1 MKLGIVGSGKIVQ
14 EFLPWLASSPVFEVA
29 ALCSTQRSAGKA
41 AALCAQYGVPLH
53 VTDYNQLLAAV
64 DVVYIALPNLLH
76 TAYAKAALE
85 AGRHVIVE
93 KPLAPC
99 ASEAAALSALAHRK
113 GCFLFEAVTTQYL
126 ENYRKLRQLL
136 PRVGQVKLVQCN
148 FSQYSSRY
156 DAFCAGQ
163 TAPDAFCAGQTAPVF
178 DPQQAGGALMD
189 LAVYNVS
196 YIVGLFGEPQQVHY
210 AANVEKGIDTSGIL
224 TMDYRSFKA
233 VSIAAKD
240 CAAPPRYV
248 IQGTRG
254 YLLQKST
261 ANFCGPVTLHLNDG
275 REEHFSLNGKR
286 PRCAAEFEIIAHA
299 IAAGDQE
306 LCSGMLET
314 SLAVSRVLT
323 AARQSAGIKFPCDK

>member
-14 EFLPWLASSPVFEVA
+14 EFLPWLASCRAFEVA
-29 ALCSTQRSAGKA
+29 ALCSTQRSADKA

-53 VTDYNQLLAAV
+53 VTDYGQLLAAV

-76 TAYAKAALE
+76 TSYAKAALE

-99 ASEAAALSALAHRK
+99 SSEAAALAGLAHRK

-156 DAFCAGQ
+156 DG
-163 TAPDAFCAGQTAPVF
+163 FCAGQTAPVF

-189 LAVYNVS
+189 LGVYNVS
-196 YIVGLFGEPQQVHY
+196 YIVGLLER
-210 AANVEKGIDTSGIL
+210 GIDTSGIL

-286 PRCAAEFEIIAHA
+286 PRCAAEFEVIAHA
-299 IAAGDQE
+299 IATGDQE

-323 AARQSAGIKFPCDK
+323 AARQTAGIKFPCDK

>member
-14 EFLPWLASSPVFEVA
+14 EFLPWLASSPAFEVA
-29 ALCSTQRSAGKA
+29 ALCSTQRSADKA

-53 VTDYNQLLAAV
+53 VTDYSQLLAAV

-156 DAFCAGQ
+156 
-163 TAPDAFCAGQTAPVF
+163 DAFCAGQTAPVF

-286 PRCAAEFEIIAHA
+286 PRCAAEFEVIAHA
-299 IAAGDQE
+299 IATGDQE

-323 AARQSAGIKFPCDK
+323 AARQTAGIKFPCDK

>member
-14 EFLPWLASSPVFEVA
+14 EFLPWLASCRAFEVA
-29 ALCSTQRSAGKA
+29 ALCSTQRSADKA

-53 VTDYNQLLAAV
+53 VTDYGQLLAAV

-76 TAYAKAALE
+76 TSYAKAALE

-156 DAFCAGQ
+156 
-163 TAPDAFCAGQTAPVF
+163 DAFCAGQTAPVF

-286 PRCAAEFEIIAHA
+286 PRCAAEFEVIAHA
-299 IAAGDQE
+299 IATGDQE

-323 AARQSAGIKFPCDK
+323 AARQTAGIKFPCDK

>member
-1 MKLGIVGSGKIVQ
+1 M
-14 EFLPWLASSPVFEVA
+14 
-29 ALCSTQRSAGKA
+29 
-41 AALCAQYGVPLH
+41 
-53 VTDYNQLLAAV
+53 
-64 DVVYIALPNLLH
+64 
-76 TAYAKAALE
+76 
-85 AGRHVIVE
+85 E

-156 DAFCAGQ
+156 
-163 TAPDAFCAGQTAPVF
+163 DAFCAGQTAPVF

>member
-14 EFLPWLASSPVFEVA
+14 EFLPWLAQSPAVQVA
-29 ALCSTQRSAGKA
+29 ALCSTERSAPQA
-41 AALCAQYGVPLH
+41 RALCEQYGVPLH
-53 VTDYNQLLAAV
+53 TTEYRQLLASV
-64 DVVYIALPNLLH
+64 DTVYIALPNLLH
-76 TAYAKAALE
+76 TAYARAALE
-85 AGRHVIVE
+85 AGRNVIVE
-93 KPLAPC
+93 KPMAPC
-99 ASEAAALSALAHRK
+99 AAEAIQLSALARQK
-113 GCFLFEAVTTQYL
+113 GLFLFEAVTTLYL

-163 TAPDAFCAGQTAPVF
+163 TAPVF

-189 LAVYNVS
+189 LAVYNIS

-210 AANVEKGIDTSGIL
+210 TANIERGIDTSGIL

-240 CAAPPRYV
+240 CSAPPRYV

-254 YLLQKST
+254 YLLQKTT
-261 ANFCGPVTLHLNDG
+261 ANFCGPLTLHLNDG
-275 REEHFSLNGKR
+275 KEEHFSLNGKR
-286 PRCAAEFEIIAHA
+286 PRCTAEFEAFARA
-299 IAAGDQE
+299 IDAGDQE
-306 LCSGMLET
+306 MCSGMLDT

-323 AARQSAGIKFPCDK
+323 VARQEAGIRFPCDK

>member
-14 EFLPWLASSPVFEVA
+14 EFLPWLASCRAFEVA
-29 ALCSTQRSAGKA
+29 ALCSTQRSADKA

-53 VTDYNQLLAAV
+53 VTDYGQLLAAV

-76 TAYAKAALE
+76 TSYAKAALE

-156 DAFCAGQ
+156 DG
-163 TAPDAFCAGQTAPVF
+163 FCAGQTAPVF

-189 LAVYNVS
+189 LGVYNVS

-210 AANVEKGIDTSGIL
+210 AANLERGIDTSGIL

-286 PRCAAEFEIIAHA
+286 PRCAAEFEVIAHA
-299 IAAGDQE
+299 IATGDQE

-323 AARQSAGIKFPCDK
+323 AARQTAGIKFPCDK

>member
-14 EFLPWLASSPVFEVA
+14 EFLPWLAASRAFEVA
-29 ALCSTQRSAGKA
+29 ADSSTPRRADKA
-41 AALCAQYGVPLH
+41 AAVCGQYGVPLD
-53 VTDYNQLLAAV
+53 TTEYEQLLAAV
-64 DVVYIALPNLLH
+64 DTVYIALPNLLH
-76 TAYAKAALE
+76 TAYTKAALE
-85 AGRHVIVE
+85 AGRNVIVE

-113 GCFLFEAVTTQYL
+113 GCFLFEAMTTQYL

-163 TAPDAFCAGQTAPVF
+163 TAPVF
-178 DPQQAGGALMD
+178 DPKQAGGALMD
-189 LAVYNVS
+189 LGVYNVS

-210 AANVEKGIDTSGIL
+210 AANIERGIDTSGIL

-240 CAAPPRYV
+240 CGAPARYV

-261 ANFCGPVTLHLNDG
+261 ANVCGPVTLHLNDG

-286 PRCAAEFEIIAHA
+286 PRCAAEFETIAHA

-323 AARQSAGIKFPCDK
+323 VARQSAGIKFPCDK

>member
-14 EFLPWLASSPVFEVA
+14 EFLPWLAQSPVVEVA
-29 ALCSTQRSAGKA
+29 ALCSTQRSAAQAK
-41 AALCAQYGVPLH
+41 ALCEQYGIPLH
-53 VTDYNQLLAAV
+53 TTDYEELLKAV
-64 DVVYIALPNLLH
+64 DTVYVALPNLLH
-76 TAYAKAALE
+76 TAYTRAALK
-85 AGRHVIVE
+85 AGRNVIVE

-99 ASEAAALSALAHRK
+99 AAEAVQLADLARK
-113 GCFLFEAVTTQYL
+113 KGLFLFEAVTTLYM
-126 ENYRKLRQLL
+126 ENYHKLRQLL
-136 PRVGQVKLVQCN
+136 PRVGPVKLVQCN

-163 TAPDAFCAGQTAPVF
+163 VAPVF
-178 DPQQAGGALMD
+178 DPNQAGGALMD
-189 LAVYNVS
+189 LAVYNIS
-196 YIVGLFGEPQQVHY
+196 YLVGLFGEPQQVHY
-210 AANVEKGIDTSGIL
+210 TANVERGIDTSGIL

-261 ANFCGPVTLHLNDG
+261 ANFCGPLTLHLNDG
-275 REEHFSLNGKR
+275 KEQHFSLNGKR
-286 PRCAAEFEIIAHA
+286 PRCAAEFEAFARA
-299 IAAGDQE
+299 IDAGDQE
-306 LCSGMLET
+306 MCSGMLDT

-323 AARQSAGIKFPCDK
+323 VARKDAGIRFPCDR

>member
-14 EFLPWLASSPVFEVA
+14 EFLPWLASSPAFEVA

-156 DAFCAGQ
+156 
-163 TAPDAFCAGQTAPVF
+163 DAFCAGQTAPVF

>member
-14 EFLPWLASSPVFEVA
+14 EFLPWLAASRAFEVA
-29 ALCSTQRSAGKA
+29 ALCSTPRSADKA

-53 VTDYNQLLAAV
+53 TTEYEQLLAAV
-64 DVVYIALPNLLH
+64 DTVYIALPNLLH

-85 AGRHVIVE
+85 AGRNVIVE

-113 GCFLFEAVTTQYL
+113 GCFLFEAMTTQYL

-163 TAPDAFCAGQTAPVF
+163 TAPVF
-178 DPQQAGGALMD
+178 DPKQAGGALMD
-189 LAVYNVS
+189 LGVYNVS

-210 AANVEKGIDTSGIL
+210 AANIERGIDTSGIL
-224 TMDYRSFKA
+224 TMEYSSFKA

-240 CAAPPRYV
+240 CAAPARYV
-248 IQGTRG
+248 IQGTKG

-261 ANFCGPVTLHLNDG
+261 ANVCGAVTFHANDG

-286 PRCAAEFEIIAHA
+286 PRCAAEFEAFAHA
-299 IAAGDQE
+299 IDTGDQE
-306 LCSGMLET
+306 LCSGMLDT

-323 AARQSAGIKFPCDK
+323 AARRDAQIRFPCDK

>member
-14 EFLPWLASSPVFEVA
+14 EFLPWLASSPAFEVA

-53 VTDYNQLLAAV
+53 VTDYSQLLAAV

-156 DAFCAGQ
+156 
-163 TAPDAFCAGQTAPVF
+163 DAFCAGQTAPVF

>member
-14 EFLPWLASSPVFEVA
+14 EFLPWLASSPAFEVA
-29 ALCSTQRSAGKA
+29 ALCSTQRSADKA

-53 VTDYNQLLAAV
+53 VTDYSQLLAAV
-64 DVVYIALPNLLH
+64 DVVYVALPNLLH

-156 DAFCAGQ
+156 
-163 TAPDAFCAGQTAPVF
+163 DAFCAGQTAPVF

>member
-1 MKLGIVGSGKIVQ
+1 MKKLRLGILGSGRIVQ
-14 EFLPWLASSPVFEVA
+14 EFLPWLAASPSIEAA
-29 ALCSTQRSAGKA
+29 ALCSTERSAA
-41 AALCAQYGVPLH
+41 AAAGLCAQYGVPLH
-53 VTDYNQLLAAV
+53 TTDYDKLLAAV
-64 DVVYIALPNLLH
+64 DAVYIAVPNLLH
-76 TAYAKAALE
+76 TPYARAALE

-93 KPLAPC
+93 KPMAPC
-99 ASEAAALSALAHRK
+99 AAEAASLAALARK
-113 GCFLFEAVTTQYL
+113 KGLFLFEAMTTQYL
-126 ENYRKLRQLL
+126 PNYRQLRVLL
-136 PRVGQVKLVQCN
+136 PRIGPVKVVQCG

-163 TAPDAFCAGQTAPVF
+163 TAPAF

-189 LAVYNVS
+189 LGVYNVS

-210 AANVEKGIDTSGIL
+210 TANIERGIDTSGIL

-240 CAAPPRYV
+240 CSAPPRCV
-248 IQGTRG
+248 IQGVKG

-261 ANFCGPVTLHLNDG
+261 PNFCGPVTLHPNAG

-286 PRCAAEFEIIAHA
+286 PRCAAEFESIARA
-299 IAAGDQE
+299 IDAGDQE
-306 LCSGMLET
+306 LCASMLDT

-323 AARQSAGIKFPCDK
+323 AARQSAGIKFPCDR

>member
-14 EFLPWLASSPVFEVA
+14 EFLPWLAQSPVVEVA
-29 ALCSTQRSAGKA
+29 ALCSTQRSAAQAK
-41 AALCAQYGVPLH
+41 ALCEQYGVPLH
-53 VTDYNQLLAAV
+53 TTDYEELLKAV
-64 DVVYIALPNLLH
+64 DTVYVALPNLLH
-76 TAYAKAALE
+76 TAYTRAALE
-85 AGRHVIVE
+85 AGRNVIVE

-99 ASEAAALSALAHRK
+99 AAEAVQLADLARK
-113 GCFLFEAVTTQYL
+113 KGLFLFEAVTTLYM
-126 ENYRKLRQLL
+126 ENYHKLRQLL
-136 PRVGQVKLVQCN
+136 PRVGPVKLVQCN

-163 TAPDAFCAGQTAPVF
+163 AAPVF
-178 DPQQAGGALMD
+178 DPNQAGGALMD
-189 LAVYNVS
+189 LAVYNIS
-196 YIVGLFGEPQQVHY
+196 YLVGLFGEPQQVHY
-210 AANVEKGIDTSGIL
+210 TANVERGIDTSGIL

-261 ANFCGPVTLHLNDG
+261 ANFCGPLTLHLNDG
-275 REEHFSLNGKR
+275 KEEHFSLNGKR
-286 PRCAAEFEIIAHA
+286 PRCAAEFEAFARA
-299 IAAGDQE
+299 IDAGDQE
-306 LCSGMLET
+306 MCSGMLDT

-323 AARQSAGIKFPCDK
+323 VARKDAGIQFPCDR

>member
-14 EFLPWLASSPVFEVA
+14 EFLPWLASSPAFEVA
-29 ALCSTQRSAGKA
+29 ALCSTQRSTGKA

-53 VTDYNQLLAAV
+53 VTDYSQLLAAV

-163 TAPDAFCAGQTAPVF
+163 TTPVF

>member
-1 MKLGIVGSGKIVQ
+1 MKLGIVGNGKIVQ
-14 EFLPWLASSPVFEVA
+14 EFLPWLASSPAFEVA

-53 VTDYNQLLAAV
+53 VTDYSQLLAAV

-156 DAFCAGQ
+156 
-163 TAPDAFCAGQTAPVF
+163 DAFCAGQTAPVF

>member
-14 EFLPWLASSPVFEVA
+14 EFLPWLASSPAFEVA
-29 ALCSTQRSAGKA
+29 ALCSTQRSADKA

-53 VTDYNQLLAAV
+53 VTDYSQLLAAV

-156 DAFCAGQ
+156 
-163 TAPDAFCAGQTAPVF
+163 DAFCAGQTAPVF

>member
-14 EFLPWLASSPVFEVA
+14 EFLPWLASSPAFEVA

-85 AGRHVIVE
+85 TGRHVIVE

-113 GCFLFEAVTTQYL
+113 GCFLFEAMTTQYL

-156 DAFCAGQ
+156 
-163 TAPDAFCAGQTAPVF
+163 DAFCAGQTAPVF

>member
-14 EFLPWLASSPVFEVA
+14 EFLPWLASSPAFEVA
-29 ALCSTQRSAGKA
+29 ALCSTQRSTGKA

-53 VTDYNQLLAAV
+53 VTDYSQLLAAV

-156 DAFCAGQ
+156 
-163 TAPDAFCAGQTAPVF
+163 DAFCAGQTAPVF

>member
-14 EFLPWLASSPVFEVA
+14 EFLPWLAASRAFEVA
-29 ALCSTQRSAGKA
+29 ALCSTPRSADKA

-53 VTDYNQLLAAV
+53 TTEYKQLLAAV
-64 DVVYIALPNLLH
+64 DTVYIALPNLLH

-85 AGRHVIVE
+85 AGRNVIVE

-113 GCFLFEAVTTQYL
+113 GCFLIEAMTTQYL

-163 TAPDAFCAGQTAPVF
+163 TAPVF

-189 LAVYNVS
+189 LGVYNVS

-210 AANVEKGIDTSGIL
+210 AANIERGIDTSGIL
-224 TMDYRSFKA
+224 TMEYSSFKA

-240 CAAPPRYV
+240 CAAPARYV
-248 IQGTRG
+248 IQGTKG

-261 ANFCGPVTLHLNDG
+261 ANICGAVTFHANDG

-286 PRCAAEFEIIAHA
+286 PRCAAEFEAFAHA
-299 IAAGDQE
+299 IDTGDQE
-306 LCSGMLET
+306 LCSGMLDT

-323 AARQSAGIKFPCDK
+323 AARRDAQIRFPCDR

>member
-53 VTDYNQLLAAV
+53 VTDYSQLLAAV

-99 ASEAAALSALAHRK
+99 ASEAAALSALAHRN

-156 DAFCAGQ
+156 DG
-163 TAPDAFCAGQTAPVF
+163 FCAGQTAPVF

-189 LAVYNVS
+189 LGVYNVS

-210 AANVEKGIDTSGIL
+210 AANLERGIDTSGIL

>member
-1 MKLGIVGSGKIVQ
+1 MKLGIVGSGRIVQ
-14 EFLPWLASSPVFEVA
+14 EFLPWLAASRAFEVA
-29 ALCSTQRSAGKA
+29 ALCSTPRSADKA

-53 VTDYNQLLAAV
+53 VTDYAQLLAAV

-76 TAYAKAALE
+76 TAYTRAALE

-99 ASEAAALSALAHRK
+99 ASDAAALAALAHRK
-113 GCFLFEAVTTQYL
+113 GCFLFEAMTTQYL

-156 DAFCAGQ
+156 DAFCAGKV
-163 TAPDAFCAGQTAPVF
+163 APAF

-189 LAVYNVS
+189 LGVYNVS

-210 AANVEKGIDTSGIL
+210 AANVERGVDTSGIL

-233 VSIAAKD
+233 VSVAAKD
-240 CAAPPRYV
+240 CGAPARYV
-248 IQGTRG
+248 IQGVKG

-261 ANFCGPVTLHLNDG
+261 ANFCGPLTLHLNDG
-275 REEHFSLNGKR
+275 KEEHYSLNGKR
-286 PRCAAEFEIIAHA
+286 PRCAAEFEAIAHA

-323 AARQSAGIKFPCDK
+323 AARHCAGIKFPCDK

>member
-14 EFLPWLASSPVFEVA
+14 EFLPWLASSPAFEVA
-29 ALCSTQRSAGKA
+29 ALCSTQRSADKA
-41 AALCAQYGVPLH
+41 AALCAQYGVPFH
-53 VTDYNQLLAAV
+53 VTDYSQLLAAV

-113 GCFLFEAVTTQYL
+113 GCFLFEAMTTQYL

-156 DAFCAGQ
+156 
-163 TAPDAFCAGQTAPVF
+163 DAFCAGQTAPVF

>member
-14 EFLPWLASSPVFEVA
+14 EFLPWLAQSPAVQVA
-29 ALCSTQRSAGKA
+29 ALCSTERSAPQA
-41 AALCAQYGVPLH
+41 RALCEQYGVPLH
-53 VTDYNQLLAAV
+53 TTEYRQLLASV
-64 DVVYIALPNLLH
+64 DTVYIALPNLLH
-76 TAYAKAALE
+76 TAYARAALE
-85 AGRHVIVE
+85 AGRNVIVE
-93 KPLAPC
+93 KPMAPC
-99 ASEAAALSALAHRK
+99 AAEAIQLSALARQK
-113 GCFLFEAVTTQYL
+113 GLFLFEAVTTLYL

-163 TAPDAFCAGQTAPVF
+163 TAPVF

-189 LAVYNVS
+189 LAVYNIS

-210 AANVEKGIDTSGIL
+210 TANIERGIDTSGIL

-240 CAAPPRYV
+240 CSAPPRYV

-254 YLLQKST
+254 YLLQKTT
-261 ANFCGPVTLHLNDG
+261 ANFCGPLTLHLNDG
-275 REEHFSLNGKR
+275 KEEHFSLNGKR
-286 PRCAAEFEIIAHA
+286 PRCAGPLTPGTRRC
-299 IAAGDQE
+299 AAGCWIPPWQ
-306 LCSGMLET
+306 
-314 SLAVSRVLT
+314 
-323 AARQSAGIKFPCDK
+323 

>member
-14 EFLPWLASSPVFEVA
+14 EFLPWLAASRAFEVA
-29 ALCSTQRSAGKA
+29 ALCSTPRSADKA

-53 VTDYNQLLAAV
+53 TTEYEQLLAAV
-64 DVVYIALPNLLH
+64 DTVYIALPNLLH

-85 AGRHVIVE
+85 AGRNVIVE

-113 GCFLFEAVTTQYL
+113 GCFLFEAMTTQYL

-163 TAPDAFCAGQTAPVF
+163 TAPVF
-178 DPQQAGGALMD
+178 DPKQAGGALMD
-189 LAVYNVS
+189 LGVYNVS

-210 AANVEKGIDTSGIL
+210 AANIERGIDTSGIL
-224 TMDYRSFKA
+224 TMEYSSFKA

-240 CAAPPRYV
+240 CAAPARYV
-248 IQGTRG
+248 IQGTKG

-261 ANFCGPVTLHLNDG
+261 ANICGAVTFHANDG
-275 REEHFSLNGKR
+275 REEHFSLNGRR
-286 PRCAAEFEIIAHA
+286 PRCAAEFEAFAHA
-299 IAAGDQE
+299 IDTGDQE
-306 LCSGMLET
+306 LCSGMLDT

-323 AARQSAGIKFPCDK
+323 AARRDAQIRFPCDK

>member
-14 EFLPWLASSPVFEVA
+14 EFLPWLASSPAFEVA

-41 AALCAQYGVPLH
+41 AALCAQYGVPLQ

-156 DAFCAGQ
+156 
-163 TAPDAFCAGQTAPVF
+163 DAFCAGQTAPVF

-286 PRCAAEFEIIAHA
+286 TRCAAEFEIIAHA

>member
-14 EFLPWLASSPVFEVA
+14 EFLPWLASSPAFEVA

-53 VTDYNQLLAAV
+53 VTDYSQLLAAV

-156 DAFCAGQ
+156 
-163 TAPDAFCAGQTAPVF
+163 DAFCAGQTAPVF

-323 AARQSAGIKFPCDK
+323 AARQSAGIKFTCDK

>member
-14 EFLPWLASSPVFEVA
+14 EFLPWLAQSPVVEVA
-29 ALCSTQRSAGKA
+29 ALCSTQRSAAQAK
-41 AALCAQYGVPLH
+41 ALCEQYGVPLH
-53 VTDYNQLLAAV
+53 TTDYEELLKAV
-64 DVVYIALPNLLH
+64 DTVYVALPNLLH
-76 TAYAKAALE
+76 TAYTRAALE
-85 AGRHVIVE
+85 AGRNVIVE

-99 ASEAAALSALAHRK
+99 AAEAVQLADLARK
-113 GCFLFEAVTTQYL
+113 KGLFLFEAVTTLYM
-126 ENYRKLRQLL
+126 ENYHKLRQLL
-136 PRVGQVKLVQCN
+136 PRVGPVKLVQCN

-163 TAPDAFCAGQTAPVF
+163 VAPVF
-178 DPQQAGGALMD
+178 DPNQAGGALMD
-189 LAVYNVS
+189 LAVYNIS
-196 YIVGLFGEPQQVHY
+196 YLVGLFGEPQQVHY
-210 AANVEKGIDTSGIL
+210 TANVERGIDTSGIL

-261 ANFCGPVTLHLNDG
+261 ANFCGPLTLHLNDG
-275 REEHFSLNGKR
+275 KEEHFSLNGKR
-286 PRCAAEFEIIAHA
+286 PRCAAEFEAFARA
-299 IAAGDQE
+299 IDAGDQE
-306 LCSGMLET
+306 MCSGMLDT

-323 AARQSAGIKFPCDK
+323 VARKDAGIQFPCDR

>member
-14 EFLPWLASSPVFEVA
+14 EFLPWLASSRAFEVA
-29 ALCSTQRSAGKA
+29 ALCSTQRSADKA

-53 VTDYNQLLAAV
+53 VTDYGQLLAAV

-76 TAYAKAALE
+76 TSYAKAALE

-99 ASEAAALSALAHRK
+99 ASEAAALAALAHRN

-156 DAFCAGQ
+156 DG
-163 TAPDAFCAGQTAPVF
+163 FCAGQTAPVF

-189 LAVYNVS
+189 LGVYNVS

-210 AANVEKGIDTSGIL
+210 AANLERGIDTSGIL

-286 PRCAAEFEIIAHA
+286 PRCAAEFEVIAHA
-299 IAAGDQE
+299 IATGDQE

-323 AARQSAGIKFPCDK
+323 AARQTAGIKFPCDK

>member
-14 EFLPWLASSPVFEVA
+14 EFLPWLASSPAFEVA
-29 ALCSTQRSAGKA
+29 ALCSTQRSADKA

-53 VTDYNQLLAAV
+53 VTDYSQLLAAV

-163 TAPDAFCAGQTAPVF
+163 TAPVF

-261 ANFCGPVTLHLNDG
+261 ANFCGPVKIG
-275 REEHFSLNGKR
+275 R
-286 PRCAAEFEIIAHA
+286 AH
-299 IAAGDQE
+299 
-306 LCSGMLET
+306 
-314 SLAVSRVLT
+314 V
-323 AARQSAGIKFPCDK
+323 